1 MGQKRLEIPPETVIE
16 YFLENGYLEE
26 TDSYPMYRIAMNPD
40 TFRIYSITELTL
52 ALAKKFHFK
61 SFIPKS
67 SHNKAYERELY
78 KCLNEYQIQF
88 DDRLTKCNEHWQF
101 KMTAR
106 KWLEHKMGIDLEI
119 VDKYDLTHK
128 GDSRR
133 GSKRWQAY
141 WRGLKR
147 KYSEEDALR
156 FFKEYF
162 DRRMQDPS
170 KDLKVGRKGKR
181 LPIAHKEP
189 SKDVKEVDLN
199 RPTSDENNVLKPP
212 ESLLDVPGPVIA
224 VEEKIAEN

>member
-1 MGQKRLEIPPETVIE
+1 MAQKRLDIPPESALE

-40 TFRIYSITELTL
+40 TFRIYSITELTR
-52 ALAKKFHFK
+52 ALTKKFHFK

-78 KCLNEYQIQF
+78 KCLNQYQIQY

-101 KMTAR
+101 KMTER
-106 KWLEHKMGIDLEI
+106 KKLESELGIDLEI
-119 VDKYDLTHK
+119 VDGYDLNHK
-128 GDSRR
+128 GNSRR

-156 FFKEYF
+156 FFKIYF
-162 DRRMQDPS
+162 DRRMKDPS
-170 KDLKVGRKGKR
+170 KNLKFGRKAKR
-181 LPIAHKEP
+181 
-189 SKDVKEVDLN
+189 
-199 RPTSDENNVLKPP
+199 
-212 ESLLDVPGPVIA
+212 SLSS
-224 VEEKIAEN
+224 

>member
-1 MGQKRLEIPPETVIE
+1 
-16 YFLENGYLEE
+16 
-26 TDSYPMYRIAMNPD
+26 MNPD
-40 TFRIYSITELTL
+40 TFRIYSITELTR
-52 ALAKKFHFK
+52 ALTKKFHFK

-106 KWLEHKMGIDLEI
+106 KWLEHKLGIDLEI
-119 VDKYDLTHK
+119 VDEYDLTHK
-128 GDSRR
+128 VDSRR

-189 SKDVKEVDLN
+189 SKELKPSCPDIL
-199 RPTSDENNVLKPP
+199 TGLENSVLKRP
-212 ESLLDVPGPVIA
+212 EPLNDVSV
-224 VEEKIAEN
+224 K